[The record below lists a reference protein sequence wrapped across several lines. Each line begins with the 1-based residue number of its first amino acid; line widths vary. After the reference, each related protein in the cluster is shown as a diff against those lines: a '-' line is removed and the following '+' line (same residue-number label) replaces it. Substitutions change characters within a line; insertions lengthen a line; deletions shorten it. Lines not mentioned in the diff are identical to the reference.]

1 MSKKFKEVVEMM
13 RGFELPNLPSGRTV
27 TVELFS
33 NWGDCNHVGLNG
45 IEFFDES
52 GRVLKFLT
60 PEDSIWMQ
68 STGRRKK
75 PSIYNDPSFLA
86 RIIGGK
92 FLTRDQNDIWIT
104 NYEQG
109 SHLAFCLNFEELQT
123 LSMIRVWN
131 YNKSRIHSTRG
142 VRHVVIRLDE
152 QIIFFG
158 EIKRASGGD
167 FQDLDKLSEYVLFT
181 ERESILEAIEKND
194 WVGQNTADQKFFS
207 YGGNSQFAS
216 SGR

>member
-1 MSKKFKEVVEMM
+1 MSKRFKEVIDKNL
-13 RGFELPNLPSGRTV
+13 GFDLPRLPKGRTV

-33 NWGDCNHVGLNG
+33 NWGDCNHIGLNG
-45 IEFFDES
+45 IEFFDGN
-52 GRVLKFLT
+52 GRALGFLN
-60 PEDSIWMQ
+60 PEECIWMQ

-109 SHLAFCLNFEELQT
+109 SHLAFCLNFEEMQT

-158 EIKRASGGD
+158 EIKKASGAD
-167 FQDLDKLSEYVLFT
+167 FRDLDK
-181 ERESILEAIEKND
+181 
-194 WVGQNTADQKFFS
+194 
-207 YGGNSQFAS
+207 
-216 SGR
+216 